1 MKRFPFSNAI
11 VFKAEL
17 PSAEV
22 LEGHLKELPF
32 VDILES
38 HSFSYGFIPNKVTGE
53 LVTQI
58 EGGFIVQFRIDEKIL
73 PPAAVAFEVNKRIAK
88 LHDQGVEGYSV
99 MDIKNGVLAEL
110 LKIALTKTKVITAL
124 YHVEKGFLI
133 VSTTNKSDS
142 QALVGSLVKA
152 CGSVKTE
159 TIHVDDVKKGIT
171 TRLTNYI
178 DDRSPDD
185 CFGFHLFPGNF
196 YLLQR
201 KVEKKPE
208 SIKYDAELDYIKEEL
223 TETLSNNFKVSLM
236 ELYTRDIKFKLN
248 ENFQFKSIKPIHDI
262 ECDGDNVYRYRHIN
276 EVFMLH
282 ITNTVCFL
290 IELLK
295 YKEKTE

>member
-1 MKRFPFSNAI
+1 MKRFPITNAVI
-11 VFKAEL
+11 FKAEL

-22 LEGHLKELPF
+22 LENHLKELPF

-38 HSFSYGFIPNKVTGE
+38 HYSSNGFIPNRLTSE
-53 LVTQI
+53 LVMPI
-58 EGGFIVQFRIDEKIL
+58 EGGYIIQFRIDEKIL
-73 PPAAVAFEVNKRIAK
+73 PSSAVAFEVNKRIAK
-88 LHDQGVEGYSV
+88 LQEQGVEEYSV
-99 MDIKNGVLAEL
+99 MDIKYGVLAEL

-124 YHVEKGFLI
+124 YHIEKGFLI

-185 CFGFHLFPGNF
+185 CFGYSLFPGNF

-201 KVEKKPE
+201 KVEKKLE

-223 TETLSNNFKVSLM
+223 TETLSNSFRVSLM
-236 ELYTRDIKFKLN
+236 ELSTRDIIFKLN
-248 ENFQFKSIKPIHDI
+248 ENFQFKGIKPIHDL
-262 ECDGDNVYRYRHIN
+262 ECDGDSVYRYRHIN
-276 EVFMLH
+276 AVFMFH
-282 ITNTVCFL
+282 MVNTIELL